1 MKNIQ
6 KVEQF
11 LKESLTPFIDDDG
24 HIDSLNYME
33 IIPED
38 FEIEEFECKIQE
50 LELSLSDFYPVTPYY
65 VYLMALINKIKELY
79 RIDEENINEDYLLP
93 DEDFVLEFPQEELTQ
108 EDIDF
113 AEEDDHCLEYLFEE

>member
-11 LKESLTPFIDDDG
+11 LKESLAPFIGDDG

-38 FEIEEFECKIQE
+38 FEIDEFECKIQE

-65 VYLMALINKIKELY
+65 VYLMALNNKIKELY

-93 DEDFVLEFPQEELTQ
+93 DEDFVLDFPQEEMTQ

>member
-11 LKESLTPFIDDDG
+11 LKESLAPFIGDDG

-38 FEIEEFECKIQE
+38 FEIDEFESKIQE

-93 DEDFVLEFPQEELTQ
+93 DEDFVLEFPQEELTH
-108 EDIDF
+108 EDSEF